1 MFITNLNSTRRNLID
16 EMIGDVFRIY
26 PNAYRDHYSNSI
38 NSSPSD
44 HNIESDDDGVTLTI
58 NVPGYNDKLID
69 VSVSGDK
76 LTIEGKSHTGSTE
89 GFNHIFT
96 INDNLDA
103 DEIDATVIDGVLT
116 ISIPYAEAVKPRKIE
131 VKVK

>member
-1 MFITNLNSTRRNLID
+1 MFIVNQNRRNAID
-16 EMIGDVFRIY
+16 ELF
-26 PNAYRDHYSNSI
+26 NTLNFI
-38 NSSPSD
+38 NNDFAKSFPTENLSD
-44 HNIESDDDGVTLTI
+44 YKTDSDEDGVILTM

-69 VSVSGDK
+69 VSVSGDR

-103 DEIDATVIDGVLT
+103 DGIEATVIDGVLT
-116 ISIPYAEAVKPRKIE
+116 VSVPYAEEVKPRK
-131 VKVK
+131 VKVKVR

>member
-1 MFITNLNSTRRNLID
+1 MFITNLNRNRSNLID
-16 EMIGDVFRIY
+16 EMIDDIFSVRL
-26 PNAYRDHYSNSI
+26 
-38 NSSPSD
+38 SPEFKLGSEYKPYKID
-44 HNIESDDDGVTLTI
+44 SDDDGVTLTI

-69 VSVSGDK
+69 VSVSGDT

-89 GFNHIFT
+89 GFNHSFT

-103 DEIDATVIDGVLT
+103 DEIDATAIDGVLT
-116 ISIPYAEAVKPRKIE
+116 VSIPYAEAVKPRKIE

>member
-1 MFITNLNSTRRNLID
+1 MLITNLNSNRRNIID
-16 EMIGDVFRIY
+16 EIFDDMRSN
-26 PNAYRDHYSNSI
+26 PYRYKLSNS
-38 NSSPSD
+38 SEYKTDSD
-44 HNIESDDDGVTLTI
+44 EDGVILTI

-76 LTIEGKSHTGSTE
+76 LTIEGKAHTGSTE
-89 GFNHIFT
+89 GFDHTFT

-103 DEIDATVIDGVLT
+103 DEIDATAIDGVLT
-116 ISIPYAEAVKPRKIE
+116 VSIPYAETVKPRKIE

>member
-1 MFITNLNSTRRNLID
+1 MFITNLNSNRRNLID
-16 EMIGDVFRIY
+16 EMIDDIFSVRL
-26 PNAYRDHYSNSI
+26 
-38 NSSPSD
+38 SPEFKLGSEYKPYKID
-44 HNIESDDDGVTLTI
+44 SDDDGVTLTI

-69 VSVSGDK
+69 VSVSGDS

-89 GFNHIFT
+89 GFNHTFT

-103 DEIDATVIDGVLT
+103 DEIDATAIDGVLT
-116 ISIPYAEAVKPRKIE
+116 VSIPYAEAVKPRKIE

>member
-1 MFITNLNSTRRNLID
+1 MFITNSNRSDLLD
-16 EMIGDVFRIY
+16 EMIDNIFRVY
-26 PNAYRDHYSNSI
+26 PNSYRHDNIQGHK
-38 NSSPSD
+38 
-44 HNIESDDDGVTLTI
+44 IESDDDGVTLTI

-69 VSVSGDK
+69 VSVSGDT

-89 GFNHIFT
+89 GFNHAFT

-103 DEIDATVIDGVLT
+103 DGINATVIDGVLT
-116 ISIPYAEAVKPRKIE
+116 VSIPYAEAVKPRKIE

>member
-1 MFITNLNSTRRNLID
+1 MFITNLNRNRSDLLD
-16 EMIGDVFRIY
+16 EMIGDMFRIY
-26 PNAYRDHYSNSI
+26 PNSYRNND
-38 NSSPSD
+38 SSE
-44 HNIESDDDGVTLTI
+44 HRIETDDDGVTLTI

-89 GFNHIFT
+89 GFNHTFT

-103 DEIDATVIDGVLT
+103 DEIDATAIDGVLT
-116 ISIPYAEAVKPRKIE
+116 VSIPYAEAVKPRKIE

>member
-1 MFITNLNSTRRNLID
+1 MFITNLNSNRSNNFID
-16 EMIGDVFRIY
+16 EMIDDIFRIY
-26 PNAYRDHYSNSI
+26 PNAYRDNK
-38 NSSPSD
+38 SSD
-44 HNIESDDDGVTLTI
+44 YKTDTDDDGVILTM

-69 VSVSGDK
+69 VSVSGDS
-76 LTIEGKSHTGSTE
+76 LTIEGKAHTGSTD
-89 GFNHIFT
+89 GFTHSFT

-116 ISIPYAEAVKPRKIE
+116 VSIPYAEEVKPRKIK